1 MNNDVYIVDIA
12 TLLPPRYPSEEI
24 LGRIYGQ
31 PGVAGDVL
39 TLARK
44 VGRNTGVKT
53 LSSVLDFSVYPEKRL
68 ISSCHTP
75 KNWCCSLID
84 AVSIM
89 LPTDEIGFLSVSY
102 NISSHIDVLP
112 NLACQVASER
122 RLKLVAPP
130 QEMPYYGCAS
140 GILQI
145 ESAVEF
151 CRRSNKAA
159 LVIVLEQCTWACS
172 PIHDKRDDDFR
183 SSLRAHLLFSDGAA
197 AVLIVPESMAGEF
210 SSALRV
216 VDVAT
221 GFRLGDAIT
230 MKGGHFLVG
239 DDIKG
244 TMPELVTSECIA
256 PMLAKHDLATSD
268 VRDWAIHQG
277 GLPVLMKFKDE
288 AILGLSDDQLTDSAA
303 SFAEFGNLSSAS
315 CFFTLRQ
322 QFERPAK
329 EDSRGMIVAF
339 GAGYYFGC
347 VLYETRDGA
356 HDDVRFSSN
365 VENASAPR
373 ARMDLS
379 ERSAPSLVGPLSPGH
394 RASA

>member
-24 LGRIYGQ
+24 LGRVYGQ

-44 VGRNTGVKT
+44 ASRNTGVKT
-53 LSSVLDFSVYPEKRL
+53 FSSVLDFGSYPEKRL

-84 AVSIM
+84 AISIM
-89 LPTDEIGFLSVSY
+89 LPTDEIGFLSISY

-112 NLACQVASER
+112 NLACQVATER
-122 RLKLVAPP
+122 RLNLVAPP

-151 CRRSNKAA
+151 CRRTNKAA
-159 LVIVLEQCTWACS
+159 LIIVLEQCTWAYS
-172 PIHDKRDDDFR
+172 PIHDKCDEDFR

-197 AVLIVPESMAGEF
+197 AILIVPESMAGQF
-210 SSALRV
+210 STALRV
-216 VDVAT
+216 VDVDT

-244 TMPELVTSECIA
+244 TMPELVASECIV
-256 PMLAKHDLATSD
+256 PMLTKHGLATSD

-288 AILGLSDDQLTDSAA
+288 AILGLTDDQLADSAN

-329 EDSRGMIVAF
+329 AASRGMMVAF

-347 VLYETRDGA
+347 VLYETRDCADGDA
-356 HDDVRFSSN
+356 RFSSN
-365 VENASAPR
+365 AENAIGRRSHTE
-373 ARMDLS
+373 LS
-379 ERSAPSLVGPLSPGH
+379 EPPARSPARLPSPDH
-394 RASA
+394 RALV

>member
-12 TLLPPRYPSEEI
+12 TLLPPRYRSEEV
-24 LGRIYGQ
+24 LSRVYGQ
-31 PGVAGDVL
+31 PGIAGDVL
-39 TLARK
+39 TLAK
-44 VGRNTGVKT
+44 KASKNTGVKT
-53 LSSVLDFSVYPEKRL
+53 FSSVLDFDAYPSKKL
-68 ISSCHTP
+68 ISSTHTP

-84 AVSIM
+84 ALSIM

-112 NLACQVASER
+112 NLACQVATER

-145 ESAVEF
+145 ESAVDF
-151 CRRSNKAA
+151 CRRTNKAA
-159 LVIVLEQCTWACS
+159 LVIVLEQCTWAYS
-172 PIHDKRDDDFR
+172 PIHKKDDDDFR

-210 SSALRV
+210 SSALRII
-216 VDVAT
+216 DVGT
-221 GFRLGDAIT
+221 GFRLGHAIT

-244 TMPELVTSECIA
+244 TMPGLVASECIL
-256 PMLAKHDLATSD
+256 PLLAKHGLAPD
-268 VRDWAIHQG
+268 EIRDWAIHQG

-288 AILGLSDDQLTDSAA
+288 AILGLTDEQLADSAA

-322 QFERPAK
+322 QFERTSSAT
-329 EDSRGMIVAF
+329 SLGMAVAF

-347 VLYETRDGA
+347 FLYEKSG
-356 HDDVRFSSN
+356 VSS
-365 VENASAPR
+365 ASPEVGVSRRHHR
-373 ARMDLS
+373 A
-379 ERSAPSLVGPLSPGH
+379 EGVGPSTEAP
-394 RASA
+394 